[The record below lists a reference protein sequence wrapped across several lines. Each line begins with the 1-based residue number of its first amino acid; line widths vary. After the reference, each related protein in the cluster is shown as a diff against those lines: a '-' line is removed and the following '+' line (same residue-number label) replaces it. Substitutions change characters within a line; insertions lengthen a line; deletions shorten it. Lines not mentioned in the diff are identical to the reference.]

1 MIRPQ
6 RKTQKHH
13 FSHSRKHELFNH
25 FLFEKENLQKNNV
38 VNIFKNYC
46 KNEVNKDH
54 QPTM

>member
-25 FLFEKENLQKNNV
+25 NNCKEEDEKMKTNVIDIFSRRNIEEIKENK
-38 VNIFKNYC
+38 
-46 KNEVNKDH
+46 
-54 QPTM
+54 T

>member
-25 FLFEKENLQKNNV
+25 INVNEEENEKMKTNVIDIFSRRSFEEIKENK
-38 VNIFKNYC
+38 
-46 KNEVNKDH
+46 
-54 QPTM
+54 T